1 MRIQLHIAVVTSR
14 ISAALGECETSTTG
28 LLADPQPFLRVFET
42 EFGIIQEKYADVWSP
57 TDEVSF
63 LDARLS
69 LYSYVLY
76 QRASQAPGS
85 IHLGNEHE
93 LITQSSVTARQLLT
107 VVTTFPELL
116 SKGIFHVFRSA
127 SYAVFFLLRLLGTAP
142 SHCIDE
148 ASIKNTVRQTFA
160 IMKGMS
166 ETGSDR
172 RFQCIRVCRIIE
184 HMINEDWNT
193 EVPFTGRAE
202 SFMAMNFVADV
213 AARGIIKAT
222 QQHSATR
229 TERSREAPVAAGIQ
243 ANMMP
248 DLDLNF
254 LASDPMEWA
263 MDWQNIDDLLLPDEN
278 TDGFS

>member
-42 EFGIIQEKYADVWSP
+42 EFGIIQDRYADEWTP
-57 TDEVSF
+57 ADEVSF

-76 QRASQAPGS
+76 QRASQTPGC
-85 IHLGNEHE
+85 IRLGNENE

-107 VVTTFPELL
+107 VVTTFPEIL

-148 ASIKNTVRQTFA
+148 ASIKNTVRQTFT
-160 IMKGMS
+160 ILKNLS

-172 RFQCIRVCRIIE
+172 RFQCMRVCRIIE

-229 TERSREAPVAAGIQ
+229 TERNREAPMAAGIQ

-248 DLDLNF
+248 DLDLDF

-278 TDGFS
+278 THDFL